1 MKEERKELYN
11 QLKDEVVEVSKK
23 YRKDVDKFKIN
34 VEDKLKNFK
43 PSMMVYGVYNAG
55 KSTLLN
61 ALFGKE
67 VATVAD
73 APETDKVEGYE
84 YNGYTIYDTPGINA
98 PIKHEEVTKEHLK
111 KTELV
116 IFVLSND
123 GSFEEEYIYKRISEI
138 VKSNK
143 PLLLAVN
150 NKAGIGVNSLEERE
164 IYSKIEENLEK
175 IAKREGI
182 DNIKEKV
189 DICLVDALMAFQA
202 REEEEE
208 FLLEASNILELEK
221 KIKEMLKNSSSENV
235 INTLKNYIEEYIDKS
250 IEIIN
255 KNIPDGETKEIEEL
269 ISDINR
275 LKKST
280 LLKVKGIIELK
291 ADSLKYELVQSL
303 VSGAYGVES
312 IIEATTKEIES
323 SINREI
329 EYSYKKLKDKLEE
342 LNVNKDVNRVHLEYN
357 KKAPSAVKVKM
368 PEIEE
373 KENSILDVLTKMP
386 IPPIITPTPNPLP
399 PINIPMVILKTVI
412 DIFSK
417 KESEKNKALAELE
430 AKKNQYMFAESKA
443 KSFIYDY
450 KNELIRSVEN
460 SLNETF
466 DSVIKKIREEQKNK
480 EDELTKDKQ
489 KLEEIKSKLV

>member
-1 MKEERKELYN
+1 MREDRKELYN

-23 YRKDVDKFKIN
+23 YRKDVDKFKIDT
-34 VEDKLKNFK
+34 EDKLKNFK

-55 KSTLLN
+55 KSTILN
-61 ALFGKE
+61 AIFGKE

-150 NKAGIGVNSLEERE
+150 NKAGIKVNSQEERE

-189 DICLVDALMAFQA
+189 DICLVDAKEAFKA
-202 REEEEE
+202 KKENKKI
-208 FLLEASNILELEK
+208 LLKKSNILELEN

-235 INTLKNYIEEYIDKS
+235 INTLKNYIEEYIDET

-255 KNIPDGETKEIEEL
+255 KNIPNEEL
-269 ISDINR
+269 KAIGELSSDINR
-275 LKKST
+275 LKKLT
-280 LLKVKGIIELK
+280 FLKTKSIIELK
-291 ADSLKYELVQSL
+291 SDSLKYELVQSL

-329 EYSYKKLKDKLEE
+329 EYSYQKLKDTLEKF
-342 LNVNKDVNRVHLEYN
+342 NVNKDVNKVHLDYDKE
-357 KKAPSAVKVKM
+357 APSAVKVEM

-386 IPPIITPTPNPLP
+386 IPPILTPTPNPLP
-399 PINIPMVILKTVI
+399 PINLPMVILKTVI

-417 KESEKNKALAELE
+417 KENEEKRALAELE
-430 AKKNQYMFAESKA
+430 ARKNQYMFAKSKA
-443 KSFIYDY
+443 NSFIYDY
-450 KNELIRSVEN
+450 KSELIRSVKV
-460 SLNETF
+460 SLDEIF
-466 DSVIKKIREEQKNK
+466 DSVIKKIEEKQTNK
-480 EDELTKDKQ
+480 KDELTKDKQ